1 MFKEGRSACWHF
13 HIKVPLTTSDSLAH
27 GSGKVTVLRATW
39 GVRYLSF
46 GILDLELRGFG
57 SFGFWVLDFCGFQ
70 DLKMSR
76 F

>member
-39 GVRYLSF
+39 GVRYLMYAF
-46 GILDLELRGFG
+46 L
-57 SFGFWVLDFCGFQ
+57 
-70 DLKMSR
+70 
-76 F
+76 